1 MLPGLK
7 IFHVYT
13 HPIHSWYPGLL
24 WEYWQ
29 PNVRRKAR
37 KIYILL
43 CLERTWERGSRL
55 ENSIYGNS
63 NNNNNDDDDDDDD
76 DDKLKLY

>member
-1 MLPGLK
+1 MQIKLMLLLLLLLLQ
-7 IFHVYT
+7 
-13 HPIHSWYPGLL
+13 YPGLL

-29 PNVRRKAR
+29 KNMRRKAR

-43 CLERTWERGSRL
+43 CLERTWERGSHL

-63 NNNNNDDDDDDDD
+63 NNNNNNNNNNN
-76 DDKLKLY
+76 KNKM